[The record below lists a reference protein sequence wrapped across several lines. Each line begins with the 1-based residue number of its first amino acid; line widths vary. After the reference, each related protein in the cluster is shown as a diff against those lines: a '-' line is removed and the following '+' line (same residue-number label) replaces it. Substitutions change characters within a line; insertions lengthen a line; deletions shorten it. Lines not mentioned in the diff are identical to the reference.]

1 MEHLNLETLARLVDE
16 APTPQEQAHLA
27 ACEECVIELDAM
39 REQSLSLGSLPDV
52 RPPKG
57 DWAVLEARMVSEGLV
72 RSSRGFSRLAFTPSW
87 MKAAAALILF
97 LGGTGLG
104 VGLARSPALG
114 GIGMTGQTGGS
125 PFSLASNTVSS
136 VDEAA
141 AAVRMAERQF
151 VDALIQY
158 NQLSASENPGAVDFD
173 PEARLAALEYMV
185 APMRAALQQAPADPF
200 FNGLYA
206 SVLAERQSARQA
218 TLRRA
223 STNDWF

>member
-16 APTPQEQAHLA
+16 APTPDEQAHLA
-27 ACEECVIELDAM
+27 SCEECVIELDAM

-52 RPPKG
+52 RPPQG

-72 RSSRGFSRLAFTPSW
+72 QSSRGFSRMAMTPTW
-87 MKAAAALILF
+87 MKAAAAVVLF

-104 VGLARSPALG
+104 LGVSGSPALG
-114 GIGMTGQTGGS
+114 NFGGGAS
-125 PFSLASNTVSS
+125 NSGPFSLASSTVST
-136 VDEAA
+136 VDDAA
-141 AAVRMAERQF
+141 AAVRMAERQY
-151 VDALIQY
+151 VDALIQF
-158 NQLSASENPGAVDFD
+158 NQLSANQNPGSIDHD
-173 PEARLAALEYMV
+173 PESRLAALEYMV
-185 APMRAALQQAPADPF
+185 GPLRAALQQAPADPF

-223 STNDWF
+223 STRDWF

>member
-16 APTPQEQAHLA
+16 APTAEEQSHLA
-27 ACEECVIELDAM
+27 MCEECVIELDAM

-72 RSSRGFSRLAFTPSW
+72 RSSRGLSRLAMTPGW
-87 MKAAAALILF
+87 MKAAAAAVLF

-104 VGLARSPALG
+104 MQMAQSPVLG
-114 GIGMTGQTGGS
+114 GNGVASAAGG
-125 PFSLASNTVSS
+125 PFSLASTTVST

-141 AAVRMAERQF
+141 AAVRLAERQY

-158 NQLSASENPGAVDFD
+158 NQLSSDQDPGSVQYDSD
-173 PEARLAALEYMV
+173 RLAALEYLV
-185 APMRAALQQAPADPF
+185 AGAQAGLEQAPADPF
-200 FNGLYA
+200 FNGLHA
-206 SVLAERQSARQA
+206 SLLAERQSARQA

-223 STNDWF
+223 STGNGWF